1 MAILTKGQTFADS
14 DSVTSTKLN
23 NLVDAAVF
31 VTGASGST
39 DDTSLE
45 VNGSGRLQVKD
56 SGVIS
61 SKIDNGAVTTVKI
74 ADTNV
79 TTVKIADANVTTAK
93 IADANVTTAKIADA
107 SITAPKLNGEQTGT
121 APIFGARAYGA
132 FNGTATS
139 PITPIKAG
147 NITSITR
154 LETGLYKVIMTTP
167 MESSSYCVVANATH
181 QAGVTFGT
189 NCWVVIDS
197 SSEFNISTGT
207 ISTGNTYNSI
217 NINFS
222 VFA

>member
-93 IADANVTTAKIADA
+93 IADA

-132 FNGTATS
+132 FDGTATS

-154 LETGLYKVIMTTP
+154 LETGWYKVIMTTP

>member
-79 TTVKIADANVTTAK
+79 TTVK

-189 NCWVVIDS
+189 NCWVVIAS

>member
-79 TTVKIADANVTTAK
+79 TTVK